1 MIPTENTAI
10 TNRPRSRFF
19 LFPLKRG
26 GKKRLAYGLTPE
38 EAREIQSY
46 SHTPTEMRMVD
57 WTTWEELKH
66 QREIPLRKDEL
77 A

>member
-1 MIPTENTAI
+1 MITPDSPEVQ
-10 TNRPRSRFF
+10 NRPRSRFF

-46 SHTPTEMRMVD
+46 SHTPAEMRMVD

-66 QREIPLRKDEL
+66 QREIPARKGEL